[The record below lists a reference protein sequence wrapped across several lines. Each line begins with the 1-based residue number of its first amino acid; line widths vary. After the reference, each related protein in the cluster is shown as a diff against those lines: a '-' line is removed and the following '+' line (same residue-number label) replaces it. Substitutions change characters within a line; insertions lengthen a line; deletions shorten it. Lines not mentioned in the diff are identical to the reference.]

1 MSGGVSNGQKCEA
14 SVLNGA
20 FRFSDFELTDQSTNY
35 TLANNQSSAANIIGL
50 LMDKTMYR
58 SRKIIW
64 QVYRKSTST
73 GATIRVQWGECVVWW
88 DDTQWNL
95 TQLGMSSPDAGVILD
110 VNASTGQVV
119 YTSDNQSGTYSS
131 LTSVLKYYIANTMG
145 L

>member
-1 MSGGVSNGQKCEA
+1 MAGGVSNGQKCEQ

-20 FRFSDFELTDQSTNY
+20 FRYSDFELTDQSTAY
-35 TLANNQSSAANIIGL
+35 TIANNQSSPANVIGL
-50 LMDKTMYR
+50 VMDNTTYR

-73 GATIRVQWGECVVWW
+73 GATIRVQWGEAVVWW

-95 TQLGMSSPDAGVILD
+95 TQLGMTSVDAGVVLD
-110 VNASTGQVV
+110 VNTSTGQVT
-119 YTSDNQSGTYSS
+119 YTSDNQAGTYSS